1 MNLQKL
7 DLNLLVALNVLLTE
21 QSVTRAA
28 NRIFL
33 SQPAMSGALTRLREH
48 FQDDLITRVGRS
60 MVLTPFGA
68 KLAPQVAQLLANIGH
83 VIGSRPFFDPLQ
95 SDREFTVVTS
105 EYLLAVF
112 MPQAT
117 ARLAALAPG
126 VTLNIQL
133 RSRDHEQ
140 RMLTGQIDMALT
152 IGGLALPSH
161 PMAPLFEDEYVCV
174 AWQGNTRIIDQLTLA
189 DFLDCGHAV
198 RLMPRDHSYT
208 LEETWL
214 NAKGYRRKV
223 TLRVPTFD
231 ALPRLI
237 VGTQL
242 IAPMQRRLAEM
253 SAQSL
258 PIRILPHPAPIPP
271 LVAVLQWPSFREDDA
286 GNQWLRWLFQD
297 TALQLFGPPPALSH
311 PPASA

>member
-68 KLAPQVAQLLANIGH
+68 QLAPQVSELLARIGH
-83 VIGSRPFFDPLQ
+83 VIGSRPYFDPQ
-95 SDREFTVVTS
+95 RSDREFMIVTS

-112 MPQAT
+112 MPHVT
-117 ARLAALAPG
+117 ARLAAEAPG
-126 VTLNIQL
+126 VMLNIQL
-133 RSRDHEQ
+133 RNHDHEQ

-152 IGGLALPSH
+152 ISGLALPAH
-161 PMAPLFEDEYVCV
+161 PTAPLFLDEYVCV
-174 AWQGNTRIIDQLTLA
+174 AWQGNVRIADQLTLE
-189 DFLDCGHAV
+189 DFLESSHAV
-198 RLMPRDHSYT
+198 RLMPRDHSFT
-208 LEETWL
+208 LEEVWL
-214 NAKGYRRKV
+214 NAQGHRRKV
-223 TLRVPTFD
+223 ALRVPTFD

-242 IAPMQRRLAEM
+242 IAPMQRRLAEI
-253 SAQSL
+253 SAQTQA
-258 PIRILPHPAPIPP
+258 IRILPHPANIPP
-271 LVAVLQWPSFREDDA
+271 LVAVVQWPSFREDDP
-286 GNQWLRWLFQD
+286 GNQWLRWLIQD
-297 TALQLFGPPPALSH
+297 TARQVYGEPPLLPATPTPS
-311 PPASA
+311 